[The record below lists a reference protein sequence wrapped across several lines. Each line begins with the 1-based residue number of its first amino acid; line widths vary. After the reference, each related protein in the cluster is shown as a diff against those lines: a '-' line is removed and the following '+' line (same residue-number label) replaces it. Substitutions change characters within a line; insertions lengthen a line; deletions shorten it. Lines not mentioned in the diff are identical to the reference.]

1 MEVSNN
7 ANREVKSPAARQV
20 ADCKED
26 VQSFFSNDWVRLRS
40 LIMELEEEFWDGGLS
55 FESDESPHL
64 AATTTTFSTQ
74 TSHTSQNQKNVNASG
89 SQSPEKDRLTELA
102 EQIERRLKTANTSER

>member
-55 FESDESPHL
+55 FESDESPDL
-64 AATTTTFSTQ
+64 AATTTFPTQ
-74 TSHTSQNQKNVNASG
+74 TSHTSQDQKNVNAARC
-89 SQSPEKDRLTELA
+89 QSPEKDRLTELA